1 MKIVPSELI
10 EPIILK
16 LFYTD
21 SKYAVMLGDVFE
33 KEWFKDEGIGECIQL
48 VIKFYKA
55 KMKLPKPKYMEMIIM
70 KYFKD
75 EDDRQ
80 EVLTQFKSTYNINL
94 ELYDREDLDEE
105 VVLYLKNGGLCWT
118 IMNNIDEISKSHS
131 VANLIERLGFIS
143 AMNFDVDLGMDYL
156 VDHEKHRDKLKEPES
171 RVSIG
176 WDEVNYKMGGGMYK
190 DGRCLI
196 LFMGQ
201 THIGKSL
208 FLSNIAAN
216 MLKEDKFV
224 VIITLEMC
232 EEVYATRIDAHLSE
246 LDINSLKNQTD
257 ELGSVIDNIAEDCN
271 GKILIKEYAPGSA
284 SCTTIKTYLER
295 VIQTYDRKPDAIL
308 IDYLSLLKP
317 SNGHFKDNSDTM
329 YDKVSMEMRQ
339 LSYIFKTPVISV
351 VQSNR
356 DGFDNCDPKMQEIGK
371 SISITQNADFI
382 GAIYQNEGDK
392 EAGLIYVSIL
402 KNRLG
407 GFVGSTLKFEIN
419 YNNLKIIDI
428 KRAVTDGD
436 TVADE
441 IIDEVDDIDDV

>member
-1 MKIVPSELI
+1 MELVPSDLI
-10 EPIILK
+10 EPIIFK

-33 KEWFKDEGIGECIQL
+33 KEWFENEGIGNCIL
-48 VIKFYKA
+48 FINKFYKA
-55 KMKLPKPKYMEMIIM
+55 KMKLPKPKYIEMMIM
-70 KYFKD
+70 KKFKD
-75 EDDRQ
+75 EDDQR
-80 EVLTQFKSTYNINL
+80 EMLAHFKSSQNVNL
-94 ELYDREDLDEE
+94 DLYDREDLDEE
-105 VVLYLKNGGLCWT
+105 VVNYLKNGGLCWT

-131 VANLIERLGFIS
+131 VANLIDRLSFIS
-143 AMNFDVDLGMDYL
+143 AMNFDMDLGMDYL
-156 VDHEKHRDKLKEPES
+156 VDHEKHRERLKEPDA
-171 RVSIG
+171 RISIG
-176 WDEVNYKMGGGMYK
+176 WNEVNYKMGGGMYK

-224 VIITLEMC
+224 VIITLEMS
-232 EEVYATRIDAHLSE
+232 EQVYATRIDAHLSE
-246 LDINSLKNQTD
+246 LNINDLRHHTD
-257 ELGSVIDNIAEDCN
+257 ELGSVIDSLAEKTN
-271 GKILIKEYAPGSA
+271 GKIIIKEYAPGSA
-284 SCTTIKTYLER
+284 SCTTIKSYLER
-295 VIQTYDRKPDAIL
+295 VIQTYGRKPDVIL
-308 IDYLSLLKP
+308 IDYLSLLRA
-317 SNGHFKDNSDTM
+317 SNAHAKDNSDTT

-339 LSYIFKTPVISV
+339 LSYTFSAPVISV

-356 DGFDNCDPKMQEIGK
+356 DGFDSCDPKMQEIGK

-407 GFVGSTLKFEIN
+407 GFIGSTIKFVIN
-419 YNNLKIIDI
+419 YINLGIHDI
-428 KRAVTDGD
+428 KKAVTDGD

-441 IIDEVDDIDDV
+441 IIDEIDIEDL

>member
-1 MKIVPSELI
+1 MQLVPSELI
-10 EPIILK
+10 EPIILR

-33 KEWFKDEGIGECIQL
+33 KEWFKDEGIGECIRL
-48 VIKFYKA
+48 IVKFYKA
-55 KMKLPKPKYMEMIIM
+55 KMKLPKPKLMELIIS
-70 KYFKD
+70 KHFQD
-75 EDDRQ
+75 ESDQ
-80 EVLTQFKSTYNINL
+80 QQVLAQFKSTYNINL
-94 ELYDREDLDEE
+94 DLYGREDLDEE
-105 VVLYLKNGGLCWT
+105 IVTYLKNGGLCWT
-118 IMNNIDEISKSHS
+118 IMNNIDEISKTHS

-143 AMNFDVDLGMDYL
+143 AMNFDIDLGMDYL
-156 VDHEKHRDKLKEPES
+156 VDHEQHRERLKEPEA
-171 RVSIG
+171 RLSIG
-176 WDEVNYKMGGGMYK
+176 WNEVDYKMGGGMYR

-216 MLKEDKFV
+216 LLIKDKFV
-224 VIITLEMC
+224 VIVTLEMSQ
-232 EEVYATRIDAHLSE
+232 EVYATRIDAHLSE
-246 LDINSLKNQTD
+246 LNINELRNHTD
-257 ELGSVIDNIAEDCN
+257 ELGSVIDSIAEGCS

-295 VIQTYDRKPDAIL
+295 VIQTYDRKPDVIL

-317 SNGHFKDNSDTM
+317 SNQYAKDNSDET
-329 YDKVSMEMRQ
+329 YNKVSMEMRQ
-339 LSYIFKTPVISV
+339 LSYIFNAPVVSV

-356 DGFDNCDPKMQEIGK
+356 EGFDTSDPKMQEIGK

-428 KRAVTDGD
+428 KKAVTDGE

-441 IIDEVDDIDDV
+441 IIDELDVDDL